1 LYVLLKKAIKI
12 LALSYKRIEIVC
24 INFANKSFLTQFM
37 NLKVNSTTEKL
48 EIFKQIASELSALG
62 FTVSSQDETRPWG
75 GFFVLDES
83 QASAFA
89 ARFFPHLNISDIQI
103 TNKLSPKILV
113 VAPQK
118 RLSWQY
124 HFRRAEIWKVI
135 AGTTVGVKISDTD
148 DQSDEVKVLESG
160 SFIQMDK
167 GERHRLIGLDSW
179 GVVAEIW
186 QHTDAENPSDEDDI
200 VRLQDDFG
208 R

>member
-1 LYVLLKKAIKI
+1 
-12 LALSYKRIEIVC
+12 
-24 INFANKSFLTQFM
+24 M
-37 NLKVNSTTEKL
+37 NLNINNKTGKSD
-48 EIFKQIASELSALG
+48 IFTQIASELSDLG
-62 FTVSSQDETRPWG
+62 FRIEQQDQTRPWG

-89 ARFFPHLNISDIQI
+89 TLYFPNLEMSDIQI

-113 VAPQK
+113 VAPHK

-124 HFRRAEIWKVI
+124 HFHRAEIWKVI

-148 DQSDEVKVLESG
+148 QQPDEVKTLESG

-167 GERHRLIGLDSW
+167 GERHRLIGLDGW

-186 QHTDAENPSDEDDI
+186 QHTDPENPSDEDDI